1 MIYEMADTRQR
12 YRSLA
17 SQHTGKMWEYWLKH
31 ETGSFWHCDKNS
43 FLKHGVPQHR
53 KERNLSRKCTT
64 SLIRRLNHNG
74 EVVHRSKLC
83 FSPSQTCVKCF
94 TCRLMCA
101 DTTKCAH
108 FLIRKGICDWNHA
121 LERLRSQEQSVE
133 RIDATITLAADV
145 TNHHELMQS

>member
-1 MIYEMADTRQR
+1 MMFQSQKRQTRQ
-12 YRSLA
+12 
-17 SQHTGKMWEYWLKH
+17 W
-31 ETGSFWHCDKNS
+31 
-43 FLKHGVPQHR
+43 
-53 KERNLSRKCTT
+53 KCAI
-64 SLIRRLNHNG
+64 SPIRHMNHNG
-74 EVVHRSKLC
+74 EVIGISWLC
-83 FSPSQTCVKCF
+83 FSPSQTCIHCF
-94 TCRLMCA
+94 ACRLMCA